1 MYHSDAVIK
10 QLQAQRILAEKLDN
24 AVSGVIDAVSDQV
37 SKINKGATRLSFY
50 ASCFTDEYY
59 DVCKKQAIE
68 DKRFMMGMV
77 QLVKDRRIV
86 FELLKTYIEYQLEN
100 RSMRQ
105 IAVIKS
111 QLMRLNIHIA
121 ASTLT
126 SNAFAVG
133 ATMAVIVA
141 MNIRFPVAKS
151 IGGYFGDAVGVLTI
165 YGIVQNAAES
175 AKRLQVMHQAYYQA
189 LYIRRLEMMY
199 FLIEDEFI
207 RAGALTNKRL
217 SEYELAQVL
226 AKLMGRA

>member
-1 MYHSDAVIK
+1 MYHSDAVIR

-50 ASCFTDEYY
+50 ASCFTDEYL

-68 DKRFMMGMV
+68 DKRFMLGMV
-77 QLVKDRRIV
+77 QLVKERRIV

-133 ATMAVIVA
+133 TTMAVIVA

-175 AKRLQVMHQAYYQA
+175 AKRLQVMHPAYYQA

-217 SEYELAQVL
+217 SEYELAHVL
-226 AKLMGRA
+226 AKLMRRA

>member
-1 MYHSDAVIK
+1 MYHSDAVIR

-24 AVSGVIDAVSDQV
+24 AVAGVIDAVSDQV

-68 DKRFMMGMV
+68 DNRFLMGMV

-86 FELLKTYIEYQLEN
+86 FELLKIYIEYQLEN
-100 RSMRQ
+100 RSTRQ
-105 IAVIKS
+105 IAEIKS

-126 SNAFAVG
+126 SNAFVVG
-133 ATMAVIVA
+133 ATMAVIA
-141 MNIRFPVAKS
+141 GMNIRFSVAKS
-151 IGGYFGDAVGVLTI
+151 IGGHLGDAVGVLSI

-175 AKRLQVMHQAYYQA
+175 AKRLQVMHPAYYQA

-207 RAGALTNKRL
+207 RAGAITNKRL

>member
-50 ASCFTDEYY
+50 VSCFTDEYF
-59 DVCKKQAIE
+59 DVCKNQAIE
-68 DKRFMMGMV
+68 DKRFMMGIV

-86 FELLKTYIEYQLEN
+86 YELLKTYIDYQLEH
-100 RSMRQ
+100 RSMQQ

-111 QLMRLNIHIA
+111 HLMRLNIHIA
-121 ASTLT
+121 ASALT

-133 ATMAVIVA
+133 ATMAVIVG

-165 YGIVQNAAES
+165 YGIFQNAAES
-175 AKRLQVMHQAYYQA
+175 AKRLQVMHPAYYQA

-199 FLIEDEFI
+199 FLIESEFI
-207 RAGALTNKRL
+207 RAGALMNKWL